1 MKKQPGIISRNIKAR
16 NAELL
21 LTKLETKQFPQYI
34 HIEDTIEVT

>member
-1 MKKQPGIISRNIKAR
+1 MKKQPGIISRNIRAR

-21 LTKLETKQFPQYI
+21 LTKLETKQSQYI